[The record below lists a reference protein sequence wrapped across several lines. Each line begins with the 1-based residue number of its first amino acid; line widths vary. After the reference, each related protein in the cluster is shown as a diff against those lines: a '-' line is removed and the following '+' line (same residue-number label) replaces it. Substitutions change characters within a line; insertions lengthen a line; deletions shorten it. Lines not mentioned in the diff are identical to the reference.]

1 MKKVLASLLWILLP
15 ALAFPENYVLNV
27 GQEQTLMVP
36 DVSLGVVDHTVWT
49 CDNSNVVFLKK
60 DNSGAKIK
68 VNAYFEK
75 SAIVSLVYVSK
86 YYDHKGFTRS
96 YTGTKYYSIQCSG
109 TAPTIVPSGVTLKVG
124 ETYQLHISPSSYESQ
139 AVWSEW
145 SPIEARISS
154 DGVVRARREGITVM
168 FATIPGLSDPLSCQV
183 NVVNP
188 KLSLS
193 ANVSSGTIDK
203 GTEVMLTASKSNSA
217 IYYTLDGTS
226 PEEYGDKYTEPIKIN
241 QDAELQAIAY
251 DNDEEKE
258 PSDLLKRTYTV
269 KGGNDDNGQSDVSE
283 LDNIIYIE
291 KAEAYVGDTLVL
303 PIKMKNSV
311 PIRGFQFNLYLPE
324 GLTAVKNSKGRIQ
337 TSLCAE
343 RLEEDDEHTLSATEQ
358 SDGSILFL
366 CGSEYDE
373 TFTGNDGE
381 VAAISVYVSENM
393 ERGDYPISL
402 KNIKMTESNTS
413 NHHDTPVFNS
423 QLKVKTIVPG
433 DVNGDYEIDI
443 YDYIGIANRIHGM
456 SQEGFVEAAADV
468 DASGEIDIY
477 DYIGVANLIH
487 TGSIYGDVLVASI
500 TTNDAT
506 NLDEKGAKL
515 NGTID
520 VTSATKTYSV
530 GFFVAES
537 GTPSNENYFKKLTYG
552 DNKKGDFSS
561 SVTGLSYST
570 TYYYCAYIY
579 YDGAYYYGETK
590 SFTTS
595 KKTTYTIGDLYPVD
609 NPIGV
614 VFYITNGGKSGKIFS
629 LDTSYK
635 NWYGAKNWA
644 SNYGSGWYL
653 PSKSELESL
662 ARYHSVYGQYIP
674 NKGQYW
680 SSTKYNDGAQ
690 VFVQAYYV
698 TIGTSSNSY
707 SSNDYA
713 DNEKRVLAVRT
724 F

>member
-1 MKKVLASLLWILLP
+1 MLP

-49 CDNSNVVFLKK
+49 CDNANVVFLEK
-60 DNSGAKIK
+60 DNSGAKVK
-68 VNAYFEK
+68 VTSYFEK
-75 SAIVSLVYVSK
+75 AAIVSLVYVSK
-86 YYDHKGFTRS
+86 YYDRKGFTRS

-109 TAPTIVPSGVTLKVG
+109 TAPTIVPAGVTLKVG

-139 AVWSEW
+139 AVWSDDW
-145 SPIEARISS
+145 YPIAARISS
-154 DGVVRARREGITVM
+154 DGVVKARKEGTNII
-168 FATIPGLSDPLSCQV
+168 FATISGLSSPLTCVV

-203 GTEVMLTASKSNSA
+203 GTEVTLTASKSNA
-217 IYYTLDGTS
+217 TIYYTLDGTS
-226 PEEYGDKYTEPIKIN
+226 PEKYGDKYTGPIKIN

-269 KGGNDDNGQSDVSE
+269 KGGNDDNGQSDVSV
-283 LDNIIYIE
+283 LDNVIYIE
-291 KAEAYVGDTLVL
+291 RAEAYVGDTLVL

-324 GLTAVKNSKGRIQ
+324 GVSAVKNSKGRIQ

-381 VAAISVYVSENM
+381 IATVSVCVSENM

-413 NHHDTPVFNS
+413 NHHDTPIYNL
-423 QLKVKTIVPG
+423 QLKVKTIVQG

-537 GTPSNENYFKKLTYG
+537 GIPSNENNIKNVVCG

-561 SVTGLSYST
+561 TVTGLSYTT
-570 TYYYCAYIY
+570 TYYYCAYILY
-579 YDGAYYYGETK
+579 EGVYYYGETK
-590 SFTTS
+590 SFTTTR
-595 KKTTYTIGDLYPVD
+595 KTTFEIGDLYPD
-609 NPIGV
+609 DENPIGV
-614 VFYITNGGKSGKIFS
+614 VFYLSSSNGKSGKIFS
-629 LDTSYK
+629 LDYAYR
-635 NWYGAKNWA
+635 NWWGAKNWPSIYGN
-644 SNYGSGWYL
+644 SNGSSGWYL
-653 PSKSELESL
+653 PSKSELERIASYY
-662 ARYHSVYGQYIP
+662 RYYSKYITTG
-674 NKGQYW
+674 NYW
-680 SSTKYNDGAQ
+680 SSTKYPDGATSDM
-690 VFVQAYYV
+690 FIQAYYV
-698 TIGTSSNSY
+698 TLGTNSNGY

-713 DNEKRVLAVRT
+713 KYELKVLAIRS